1 MNLRMLGDDENLL
14 GRGESA
20 NAGAEIVEA
29 GGATVISIAQFTTRN
44 LLQACASVG
53 ARGSRLSNLEEVHGL
68 AMTES
73 RFKSP
78 YQVSAILC
86 LSTWGR

>member
-1 MNLRMLGDDENLL
+1 MLGDDENLL

-20 NAGAEIVEA
+20 NAGAGIVEA
-29 GGATVISIAQFTTRN
+29 GRDTVLSLLYSTRN
-44 LLQACASVG
+44 LLQACASVS

-86 LSTWGR
+86 L